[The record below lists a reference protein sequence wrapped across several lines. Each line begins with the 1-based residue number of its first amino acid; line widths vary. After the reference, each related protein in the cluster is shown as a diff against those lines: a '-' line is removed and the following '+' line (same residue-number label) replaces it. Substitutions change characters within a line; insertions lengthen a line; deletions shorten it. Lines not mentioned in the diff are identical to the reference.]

1 MLKYN
6 EFAYNQIQI
15 IASPFVEKEKIYKE
29 KRITLKRWMK
39 GRNYHKRINKKLLKR
54 HGVNI
59 SIPYVFSGGKLFAHP
74 DNVETLR
81 KTIGKNNETL
91 R

>member
-15 IASPFVEKEKIYKE
+15 IASPFVEKETISQA

-59 SIPYVFSGGKLFAHP
+59 SIPYVFSGSAYPLYLWVSTSFAF
-74 DNVETLR
+74 NITY
-81 KTIGKNNETL
+81 IGG
-91 R
+91 